1 MHPDRKIGFALGIL
15 LVGIVAALFFRNE
28 PMNSSTISSLPR
40 EGELNRRLRERDVAV
55 FLDETNAS
63 ELDGGEQGDPDSAWT
78 HSELVEDLARRN
90 SFMASPIAGTPR
102 ALPMTGSEPVDDF
115 QRPLPP
121 FTTTDDAAQDND
133 VADSEEATKQ
143 TPTLA
148 ESIAELAERTR
159 RTGPAPPSTSP
170 DGPTASEDSPRAYDE
185 YVVEYGDTL
194 SDIAERFLG
203 SPNRYSEIYEAN
215 RDRISAPDQLRVGK
229 ALRIPRF

>member
-1 MHPDRKIGFALGIL
+1 
-15 LVGIVAALFFRNE
+15 
-28 PMNSSTISSLPR
+28 
-40 EGELNRRLRERDVAV
+40 
-55 FLDETNAS
+55 
-63 ELDGGEQGDPDSAWT
+63 
-78 HSELVEDLARRN
+78 
-90 SFMASPIAGTPR
+90 
-102 ALPMTGSEPVDDF
+102 MTGSEPVDDF